1 MKGKWQDSFLAA
13 AAAKGD
19 SQAFGRLYDKYAE
32 RIFRFIVWRVGSR
45 EEAQDLAAEVF
56 LKCWQYI
63 SADHGPIENFQA
75 LLYRIAANAVV
86 DYHRQKGRTYLIE
99 NIDEWRTLADR
110 GTDVESELQKK
121 DDWQMVVDLLDKL
134 SSSEKEL
141 LLMRFVEDL
150 SVAEIAKILD
160 KSQVAVRVAL
170 HRAVKALRAQL
181 SADGGDKGE

>member
-1 MKGKWQDSFLAA
+1 MKGKWQDSFWAA

-32 RIFRFIVWRVGSR
+32 RLFRFIVWRVGSR
-45 EEAQDLAAEVF
+45 EEAQDLTAEVF

-63 SADHGPIENFQA
+63 GKEHGPVENFQA
-75 LLYRIAANAVV
+75 LIYRIAANAVV
-86 DYHRQKGRTYLIE
+86 DYHRQKGRTHLIE
-99 NIDEWRTLADR
+99 NIDEWRNLADR
-110 GTDVESELQKK
+110 GTDAESELQKK
-121 DDWQMVVDLLDKL
+121 DDWQMVAGLLDKL

-150 SVAEIAKILD
+150 SVGEIAKILD

-170 HRAVKALRAQL
+170 HRAVRALRSKL
-181 SADGGDKGE
+181 SAQGGDKGD